1 MLLIA
6 PAVTIRDME
15 KRTRT
20 FATRVTPRRAG
31 GFTLIELMIVVA
43 IVAII
48 AAVALPSYFG
58 SIRKSRRADA
68 VNMMA
73 QIAQA
78 QERFRGNCPCF
89 AHSVTNATSATCPSA
104 CPGTGSDAG
113 LGITAVSPYYDLTVN
128 TVTATDYRVR
138 ALAAGSQTSDAMCAA
153 MEMRMILGVLTYVS
167 STSSGTIGAAT
178 TDPNRCWSR

>member
-1 MLLIA
+1 MDKI
-6 PAVTIRDME
+6 PHFNE
-15 KRTRT
+15 
-20 FATRVTPRRAG
+20 RRNLALRAW

-68 VNMMA
+68 VNLMA

-78 QERFRGNCPCF
+78 QERFRANCPCY
-89 AHSVTNATSATCPSA
+89 AHSVTNATSATCPAA
-104 CPGTGSDAG
+104 CPGTGADPG
-113 LGITAVSPYYDLTVN
+113 LGIATVSPYYALTVN
-128 TVTATDYRVR
+128 TIDATNYRVR
-138 ALAAGSQTSDAMCAA
+138 ALPTGSQASDAMCAA
-153 MEMRMILGVLTYVS
+153 MEMRMSVGVLTYVS

-178 TDPNRCWSR
+178 TDANRCWSR